1 LLEFDYTEG
10 GTAMTAQAQS
20 GSGAGSQPSGG
31 ASPQSGQTWDA
42 GYKALFEGWRQA
54 QDFWNTAARSWGE
67 VAGAWMGQFGQAGQ
81 AGPGQP
87 SSAESSAALR
97 ELQESA
103 FAVGQAWMRLPLSLA
118 SGRPPVE
125 LQEAVTRLTQA
136 QGRAYQLWLEALTRT
151 GAYARGAA
159 AEATKPGATQ
169 TKP

>member
-1 LLEFDYTEG
+1 
-10 GTAMTAQAQS
+10 M
-20 GSGAGSQPSGG
+20 
-31 ASPQSGQTWDA
+31 WDA

-67 VAGAWMGQFGQAGQ
+67 VAGAWMGQFGQT
-81 AGPGQP
+81 GPGQS
-87 SSAESSAALR
+87 SSAEGSAALR

-103 FAVGQAWMRLPLSLA
+103 FAVGQAWMRLPLILA